1 MEQNDIVSN
10 GLLKKINKIEKL
22 EAQIKKQKD
31 EALIAI
37 RRELPKSTF
46 LEVTKQINDYA
57 YGDEQLIVE
66 QISEKEA
73 RRQKLEYDDY
83 IAILKIY
90 NGIVPNIINTDI
102 D

>member
-1 MEQNDIVSN
+1 MEQNDILSN

-22 EAQIKKQKD
+22 EAQIKKHKD

-46 LEVTKQINDYA
+46 LEMTKQINDNA
-57 YGDEQLIVE
+57 YGDEQLLVE

-73 RRQKLEYDDY
+73 KRQKLEYDDY
-83 IAILKIY
+83 TAILKMY
-90 NGIVPNIINTDI
+90 NGIAPNMINKDI
-102 D
+102 V